1 MTISKPEIG
10 HILFATDL
18 SENAERAF
26 AYAAGM
32 AEAYGARVTVLHV
45 IERLPPNAEMLMTAF
60 LGYRDVEEFK
70 KKTETE
76 IITRLKQRIT
86 QFCTAAADEI
96 SECPLVLDR
105 VIVEPG
111 RAVDRIRHHV
121 TAGGFDALVMG
132 SRGHGLVK
140 EALMG
145 GTSRKVIQD
154 SPIPVFIIPM
164 APKEP
169 AQ

>member
-1 MTISKPEIG
+1 MINKPKID

-26 AYAAGM
+26 AYATGM
-32 AEAYGARVTVLHV
+32 AEAYNARVTVLHV

-60 LGYRDVEEFK
+60 LGYRNVEEFK
-70 KKTETE
+70 KKTEAE
-76 IITRLKQRIT
+76 LITHLKRRIT

-96 SECPLVLDR
+96 TQCPLVLDR

-121 TAGGFDALVMG
+121 TAGAFDALVMG

-154 SPIPVFIIPM
+154 CPIPVFVIPM
-164 APKEP
+164 APKEST
-169 AQ
+169 Q

>member
-1 MTISKPEIG
+1 MITKPEID

-32 AEAYGARVTVLHV
+32 AEAYNARVTVLHV

-70 KKTETE
+70 KKAETE
-76 IITRLKQRIT
+76 LITRLKQRIEA
-86 QFCTAAADEI
+86 FCTAAAGEI

-111 RAVDRIRHHV
+111 KAADRIGHHAA
-121 TAGGFDALVMG
+121 TGDYDALVMG

-154 SPIPVFIIPM
+154 SPIPVFVIPM

-169 AQ
+169 VQ